1 MVDSYEASVAAEE
14 RERGHIDDTGA
25 FIPYARKHLATSNA
39 SARDTGGMR
48 LDTLF
53 PEPDWKRAIEDG
65 MPADCA
71 AQLAMIYDGLATVP
85 REGGRFNLNASQ
97 WEQAFVDGIALVRRF
112 MSETKT
118 VEQAKK
124 VAHWMAEQFNTTPT
138 EIVKQPVAQVAAY
151 WGASPGGRRTIR
163 PIGSFTLRQRQLS
176 CYLHRLGWPAS
187 DLALRTSIVPIKLS
201 DGSWRV
207 ARIKGEKAY
216 FLSEALDGEGEAIA
230 ASLVQMQVQATASK
244 VVTKRA
250 GGVLEVRNGAD
261 VRLGGDISGEDLIG
275 SFCLR
280 GIQFGESVTQ
290 AERQRWLNDV
300 YEALCDL
307 AFVLNIPRRWI
318 GLGGLGLAIGAR
330 GKGGAMAHYEPDLM
344 VFNFTRMSG
353 SGSLAHE
360 WFHAF
365 DHRLGKKWHSTSIV
379 EALWWP
385 SGGSVA
391 NLTALELH
399 MSELCG
405 LLRPSKLLK
414 QAQQIEA
421 LPRAK
426 KYWTKP
432 CELAARAFEAW
443 VEDRL
448 RGDGLLSPCL
458 VHGTQAGDYAGHSD
472 KCPYPLAEER
482 ERFCACFDRIAL
494 ELQALTQRA
503 HS

>member
-1 MVDSYEASVAAEE
+1 MDSSEGSASADA

-39 SARDTGGMR
+39 SLRDTVGLR

-53 PEPDWKRAIEDG
+53 PEPDWQRVIEAG

-71 AQLAMIYDGLATVP
+71 AYLAMIYDGLATAP
-85 REGGRFNLNASQ
+85 REGGLFGLNASQ
-97 WEQAFVDGIALVRRF
+97 WERAFVDGIGLVQRF

-138 EIVKQPVAQVAAY
+138 AIVKQPVAQVAAY

-187 DLALRTSIVPIKLS
+187 DLALRTSIVPFKLS

-207 ARIKGEKAY
+207 AKIKGEKAY
-216 FLSEALDGEGEAIA
+216 FLSESLGGEGEAIA
-230 ASLVQMQVQATASK
+230 ASLVQMQAQATASK

-250 GGVLEVRNGAD
+250 GGVLEARNGAD
-261 VRLGGDISGEDLIG
+261 VRQGGDVSTEDLIG
-275 SFCLR
+275 IFCLR

-290 AERQRWLNDV
+290 GERQRWLNDV
-300 YEALCDL
+300 FEALCDL

-330 GKGGAMAHYEPDLM
+330 GRGGAIAHYEPELM

-379 EALWWP
+379 ESLWWP
-385 SGGSVA
+385 FGTCVA
-391 NLTALELH
+391 DLRALELH
-399 MSELCG
+399 MSELCA

-448 RGDGLLSPCL
+448 RMDGLVSPCL
-458 VHGTQAGDYAGHSD
+458 VHGTQVEDYAGHSD
-472 KCPYPLAEER
+472 KCPYPVAEDR
-482 ERFCACFDRIAL
+482 ERFRACFDRIAL
-494 ELQALTQRA
+494 ELQALTQQA
-503 HS
+503 SS